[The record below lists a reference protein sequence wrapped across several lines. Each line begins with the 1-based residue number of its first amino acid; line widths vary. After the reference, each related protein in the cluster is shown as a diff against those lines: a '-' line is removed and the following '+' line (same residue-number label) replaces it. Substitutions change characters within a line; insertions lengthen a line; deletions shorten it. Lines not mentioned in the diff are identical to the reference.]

1 MVAPMSSSRTFAPV
15 VTLSASYGAGGSII
29 GPRLAETLGL
39 PFMDRLIS
47 ADLSQ
52 DAARNASGDSPYGD
66 GRSEEG
72 LSEGE
77 REATAGSRLLSYFAR
92 AASVGAVIPPEP
104 ALDDDTTLRDRT
116 EQSLRDVANG
126 ASAVVLGRAGAV
138 VLAARPRAYHVRLDA
153 PVERRLAWAAHFEHI
168 DTTGLEKRQS
178 EADRARTQYVKRLY
192 RVDPADPRL
201 YHLVLDPTVLGV
213 DRTLDLLAA
222 AAGAFFEANPA

>member
-1 MVAPMSSSRTFAPV
+1 MSSSRTFAPV
-15 VTLSASYGAGGSII
+15 VTLSATYGSGGSIL

-52 DAARNASGDSPYGD
+52 DAARSTKGDS
-66 GRSEEG
+66 RSEEG

-104 ALDDDTTLRDRT
+104 ALDDDTTLRERT
-116 EQSLRDVANG
+116 EQGLREVAAG
-126 ASAVVLGRAGAV
+126 ASAVVLGRAAAV

-153 PVERRLAWAAHFEHI
+153 PVERRLAWAAHFERL
-168 DTTGLEKRQS
+168 DPGALEKRQR
-178 EADRARTQYVKRLY
+178 EADRARTQFVKRLY
-192 RVDPADPRL
+192 RVDPGDPRL
-201 YHLVLDPTVLGV
+201 YHMVLDPTVLGL
-213 DRTLDLLAA
+213 DRTLDVLAA
-222 AAGAFFEANPA
+222 AAGAFFDANPA